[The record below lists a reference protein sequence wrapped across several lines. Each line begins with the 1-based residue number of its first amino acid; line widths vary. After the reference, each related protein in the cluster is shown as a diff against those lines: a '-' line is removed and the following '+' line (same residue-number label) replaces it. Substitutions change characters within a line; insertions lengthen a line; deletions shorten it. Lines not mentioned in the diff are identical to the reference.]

1 MRSLICSALCGL
13 LFAADLPA
21 ASFNNLLRT
30 LGQEGFGTPEYDG
43 ALQEIARDHTKDPN
57 FSRIY
62 RSILDGAPSLLLEGL
77 LRKVSIE
84 NPNVGVRL
92 EAKAHLGRV
101 IKEQGEFGFEMK
113 HVKDKEEREVFEMI
127 KGEDLFKKSTS
138 GDPAKLIDEAERI
151 LKETIAEA
159 EKTSGTSGAIRL
171 AKRLLYEV
179 QYLTEGKMAPETVG
193 VDVNGKEFKLSDF
206 KGKVV
211 GMVFWGDW

>member
-1 MRSLICSALCGL
+1 MRSLICTFACGL
-13 LFAADLPA
+13 LFAANLPA

-30 LGQEGFGTPEYDG
+30 LGQEGYGTPEYDG
-43 ALQEIARDHTKDPN
+43 ALKEIARDHAKDPN

-62 RSILDGAPSLLLEGL
+62 RYVLDGPPSLLLEEL
-77 LRKVSIE
+77 LRKVSVE
-84 NPNVGVRL
+84 NPNAGTRL

-113 HVKDKEEREVFEMI
+113 HVKDKEERETLAMV
-127 KGEDLFKKSTS
+127 KGEGLFKKSTS
-138 GDPAKLIDEAERI
+138 GDPAKLIDEAEKI

-159 EKTSGTSGAIRL
+159 GKVSGASGAARIASRF
-171 AKRLLYEV
+171 LYEV

-193 VDVNGKEFKLSDF
+193 VDVNGKQFKLSDF